1 MNSVFYGK
9 VLKKLDKKNPVL
21 YYVLKQIQEC
31 KLVDKIV
38 IATTDLE
45 IDEAIAK
52 YAKKMNVECFK
63 GSPIDVLDRIYH
75 CAKKYSFSTILRVGA
90 DEPLN
95 DPKIIDK
102 AIRKMIKGKF
112 DCVTTS
118 LLQTFPKGIG
128 VEILSFNVLE
138 KAWKN
143 STIPYDR
150 ETVTPYIY
158 NNSNKF
164 KIFNL
169 VNSKNLSDINLI
181 IRRKNDLKL
190 VRNIISKIKKRPILM
205 KDVLKVLNK

>member
-1 MNSVFYGK
+1 MSEKSRSESIIKRMIHRISKHSPIFY
-9 VLKKLDKKNPVL
+9 V
-21 YYVLKQIQEC
+21 
-31 KLVDKIV
+31 IV
-38 IATTDLE
+38 IFLLIVFQLDIFKDNVPKEYIINGIIVISMFALATN
-45 IDEAIAK
+45 A
-52 YAKKMNVECFK
+52 V
-63 GSPIDVLDRIYH
+63 
-75 CAKKYSFSTILRVGA
+75 
-90 DEPLN
+90 
-95 DPKIIDK
+95 DK

-128 VEILSFNVLE
+128 VEILSFDTLE
-138 KAWKN
+138 KTWKN
-143 STIPYDR
+143 STIPYER

-181 IRRKNDLKL
+181 IQRKSDLKL

-205 KDVLKVLNK
+205 KDVLRVLNK